1 MSALETGHALNI
13 AGARVIQ
20 VAAASIQAVATSMSH
35 KTREETTDAK
45 GTKSAAVLEPAQLG
59 AGAKVKITAKTIRR
73 LIQRLSQRLKIDAW
87 STRPKISEGHTSVRT
102 IAIAKARDPAL
113 GGAGAMVMMNAI
125 GAILMRLKTRMDLT
139 GAVKTWNARA
149 QDFALGGAGAAV
161 RTPATEIIS
170 YDSQSPISG
179 AT

>member
-1 MSALETGHALNI
+1 MSALETGHALHT

-20 VAAASIQAVATSMSH
+20 VAKTLIQAVATSMRH
-35 KTREETTDAK
+35 KTREEATDAK
-45 GTKSAAVLEPAQLG
+45 CTKTAAVLEPAQLG
-59 AGAKVKITAKTIRR
+59 AGAKVKINAKTIR
-73 LIQRLSQRLKIDAW
+73 RLSQRLKIDAW
-87 STRPKISEGHTSVRT
+87 STRPKIRWGHTSART
-102 IAIAKARDPAL
+102 IASAKAREAAL

-125 GAILMRLKTRMDLT
+125 GAISMRPKTRMDLT
-139 GAVKTWNARA
+139 GAVKTWIARA
-149 QDFALGGAGAAV
+149 QDIALCGAGAAD